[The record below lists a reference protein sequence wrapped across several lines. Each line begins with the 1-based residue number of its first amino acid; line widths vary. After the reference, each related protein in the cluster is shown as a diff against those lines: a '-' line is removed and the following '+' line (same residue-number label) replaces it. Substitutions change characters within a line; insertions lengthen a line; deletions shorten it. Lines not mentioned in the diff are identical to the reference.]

1 MTTIREEANLYE
13 PKTTKNIADLE
24 KVSVDLN
31 VEERTGTDKNGKEF
45 SYKVAVIEG
54 EDYRVPATVL
64 KQLKEQLAE
73 KPDIEEFKVR
83 VSGTGMNTEYT
94 VIAL

>member
-24 KVSVDLN
+24 KVSVELN
-31 VEERTGTDKNGKEF
+31 VEERTSTDKNGKEF

-54 EDYRVPATVL
+54 EDYRVPPTVL

-83 VSGTGMNTEYT
+83 VSGSGMNTEYT